1 MKARFALFC
10 GLVLT
15 GANALAAC
23 YTVYD
28 ARDRVIYQ
36 GVEAPVDMSLPLHET
51 LGRRLPGAHM
61 VFDTSTTCTPVAL
74 PQVARSSAPDAAPN
88 TIRRERPGR
97 IISPNSSAPLLTD
110 VVTAERRGLPHTV
123 VAGNI
128 AVVPARAAARVDLP
142 TFTVVPSDTAL
153 ARAPAA
159 PDTTAL
165 GAGPAPRG
173 AVITELRDGSTVIQ
187 RGDGRK

>member
-1 MKARFALFC
+1 MKARLALFC
-10 GLVLT
+10 GLALA

-36 GVEAPVDMSLPLHET
+36 GADAPVDMSLPLHQT
-51 LGRRLPGAHM
+51 LGRRFPGAHM
-61 VFDTSTTCTPVAL
+61 VFDVATSCTPVAL
-74 PQVARSSAPDAAPN
+74 PQVARSSRPDAAPN
-88 TIRRERPGR
+88 TLRRESSGR
-97 IISPNSSAPLLTD
+97 IGSPSSSAPLLTD

-128 AVVPARAAARVDLP
+128 AVVPAQAAARVDLP
-142 TFTVVPSDTAL
+142 TFTVVPSDAAL

-187 RGDGRK
+187 RADRR